1 MKNNRFLHY
10 GAVLLIIA
18 AVSAGILGAVNNFTS
33 VVIAENARKA
43 VNAARMLVLP
53 AAADF
58 DDSKAVKSEGLEFI
72 PGYSASKELVGYVVT
87 VAEPGYAANIDFVL
101 GIDAA
106 GKITGLNII
115 GHQETPGLGSKI
127 MNPEWQK
134 LWIGKDAN
142 YKFNKG
148 TDAFV
153 GATIS
158 PQSVY
163 NGMMRALKA
172 YDGGVKK

>member
-10 GAVLLIIA
+10 GAVLLVIA
-18 AVSAGILGAVNNFTS
+18 AVSAGILGVVNDFTR

-43 VNAARMLVLP
+43 VNAARIKVLP

-58 DDSKAVKSEGLEFI
+58 DDTKMVTAEGLDFI

-87 VAEPGYAANIDFVL
+87 VAEPGYAGNIDFVL
-101 GIDAA
+101 GMDTKGI
-106 GKITGLNII
+106 ITGINII

-127 MNPEWQK
+127 MQEDWQK
-134 LWIGKDAN
+134 LWVGRNID
-142 YKFNKG
+142 YKFNKNVDG
-148 TDAFV
+148 FV
-153 GATIS
+153 GATVS

-163 NGMMRALKA
+163 NGIVRALKA
-172 YDGGVKK
+172 YNSGVKK

>member
-18 AVSAGILGAVNNFTS
+18 AVSAGILGVVNDFTS

-43 VNAARMLVLP
+43 VNAARMVVLP

-101 GIDAA
+101 GIDTA

-127 MNPEWQK
+127 MAPEWQK
-134 LWIGKDAN
+134 LWIGRDGS

-148 TDAFV
+148 VDAFV

-158 PQSVY
+158 PESVY
-163 NGMMRALKA
+163 KGMMRALKA
-172 YDGGVKK
+172 YDSGVKK